1 MSART
6 ESNWPVRK
14 VGAGGV
20 AGAVTTVLVYIL
32 NTHVVPNNPIPP
44 EVATAFSTLLSF
56 SVSYLTPPGK
66 DERVINPESPG
77 PIKLEPAGV

>member
-32 NTHVVPNNPIPP
+32 NTLVVPNQPIPAD
-44 EVATAFSTLLSF
+44 VATAFSSLLSF
-56 SVSYLTPPGK
+56 VVAFNQRLIGNCVSTPMIIICWSAEILSK
-66 DERVINPESPG
+66 
-77 PIKLEPAGV
+77 